1 MFLEN
6 LIFGSF
12 SDLLSSL
19 SDGVSSVLTPD
30 EDRGRNDLVFLN
42 DLALNLVFVFVS
54 FELGQGL
61 FEFNLNVSRV
71 VSN

>member
-1 MFLEN
+1 M
-6 LIFGSF
+6 
-12 SDLLSSL
+12 
-19 SDGVSSVLTPD
+19 SSVLTPD